1 MANIFIF
8 HRDIRLFDNTAL
20 IKQIKTYGSIVPIFI
35 FTSEQINPSINK
47 YFSNNSVQFMI
58 ESLTDLNNNIK
69 KYNGKIYFYETSD
82 IISLLTKLNKL
93 HKINSIGFNLDYT
106 PYAIKRDNDIIN
118 FAQLNN
124 INIITAE
131 DIVLYNIIE
140 GETKNKNNNNPYIV
154 FTPFKNHCLKNLQ
167 VRKPD
172 KFNKFKFIKIS
183 EYNFD
188 INNINNYYKENPYI
202 NIHGGRKN
210 GLKILSNINNF
221 NNYNKERD
229 TLTYKTTF
237 LSAHLHFCTL
247 SIREV
252 YYKIINILGSEN
264 NLINELHWRDFY
276 MNITYYF
283 PKVLK
288 GCSFKEKYDN
298 IKWDNNNILLEK
310 WKNAQTGFP
319 IIDAAMRQLN
329 KTGYM
334 HNRCRMIVA
343 SFLTKDLHID
353 WRLGEKYFANNLID
367 YSPMQN
373 NGGWQWASSSG
384 CDSQPYFRIF
394 NPWTQSKKYDID
406 CKYIKFWIPEL
417 VNIPNKEIHNWFKY
431 YDKYDI
437 YYKPIIDHDV
447 ARKNTLILYKK
458 YLN

>member
-1 MANIFIF
+1 MTNLFIF
-8 HRDIRLFDNTAL
+8 HRDLRLNDNTAL
-20 IKQIKTYGSIVPIFI
+20 IKQIKQYGSIVPIFI
-35 FTSEQINPSINK
+35 FTPEQINPSINN

-58 ESLTDLNNNIK
+58 ESLNDLNNNIK
-69 KYNGKIYFYETSD
+69 KYNGKIYFYESSD
-82 IISLLTKLNKL
+82 IIALLKKLNKL
-93 HKINSIGFNLDYT
+93 QKINSIGFNLDYT
-106 PYAIKRDNDIIN
+106 PYAIKRDEEIIN
-118 FAQLNN
+118 FAHLND

-131 DIVLYNIIE
+131 DIVLYDIMKGI
-140 GETKNKNNNNPYIV
+140 TKNKNNNNPYIV

-167 VRKPD
+167 VKKPD
-172 KFNKFKFIKIS
+172 KFNKFLFIKVIK
-183 EYNFD
+183 YNFD
-188 INNINNYYKENPYI
+188 LNDINHYYKDNPYI
-202 NIHGGRKN
+202 NIHGGRHN
-210 GLKILSNINNF
+210 GLKILSKLNNF
-221 NNYNKERD
+221 KDYNKERD
-229 TLTYKTTF
+229 YLMYKTTF

-252 YYKIINILGSEN
+252 YYKIINILGSDN

-288 GCSFKEKYDN
+288 GFSFKEKYDN
-298 IKWDNNNILLEK
+298 IKWDNNNILLNA
-310 WKNAQTGFP
+310 WKNGQTGFP

-353 WRLGEKYFANNLID
+353 WRIGEKYFANNLID

-406 CKYIKFWIPEL
+406 CKYIKYWIPEL
-417 VNIPNKEIHNWFKY
+417 INVPNKEIHNWFKY
-431 YDKYDI
+431 YNTYNI
-437 YYKPIIDHDV
+437 YYKPIIDHDIE
-447 ARKNTLILYKK
+447 RKKTLILYKK
-458 YLN
+458 YLK